1 MKKLR
6 YLLIIMILLVTVG
19 CFKTDKT
26 YEYKA
31 KNTDETI
38 KVTVSDE
45 YKLSEEEPIKVTK
58 GEEELASIIF
68 ITKTNYEEVKKLF
81 ENKMIV
87 PIEEGKEEKGEY
99 YLYKVGEEFNYI
111 RLIDD
116 SNTGVAM
123 TTKNEEVSKKLMEEI
138 KYSK

>member
-58 GEEELASIIF
+58 LISLIFSFLILAINSIW
-68 ITKTNYEEVKKLF
+68 
-81 ENKMIV
+81 M
-87 PIEEGKEEKGEY
+87 
-99 YLYKVGEEFNYI
+99 
-111 RLIDD
+111 
-116 SNTGVAM
+116 S
-123 TTKNEEVSKKLMEEI
+123 
-138 KYSK
+138 